1 MNEAVL
7 FLNALALRSHNSS
20 LPAYIQVGGS
30 IRSRKFQIYVQINDM
45 KEQGLIKTGSFTM
58 EEDQS
63 ILAQYH
69 RLLNETKV
77 DREKLEEEMYSKKK
91 SRSFMLQRQ
100 LVGFYLLQELRC
112 GNTRL
117 PVEVF
122 SRLGTLGSYGA
133 FTEEE
138 EVAILAWVEQHGP
151 KDWTVLAS
159 KLNRKYLLAGNSV
172 KEHYHILKN
181 RMQKKKTGKY
191 SDEELEA
198 IIQYVFQ
205 QNPKVLALTHM
216 FSHGVDFGP
225 IAETLNRS
233 KMGVYEVFSDDIH
246 PLLRRFEAGTLE
258 KDVRED
264 ILSYAKSRGWKSG
277 IEIDFEEMASQEQF
291 KGHTRPSLHRLF
303 DGMLNNTN
311 VKLVGKKSKKGI
323 TVSQV
328 EEWWNRSERRGKTP
342 KRKNREDVIVQTYLR
357 VKEDIKEI

>member
-30 IRSRKFQIYVQINDM
+30 IRSRKLQIYVQINDM

-58 EEDQS
+58 EEDQG

-69 RLLNETKV
+69 RLLKETKV

-264 ILSYAKSRGWKSG
+264 ILSYAKSRGWMSG

-342 KRKNREDVIVQTYLR
+342 KRKNREDAIVQTYLR

>member
-1 MNEAVL
+1 
-7 FLNALALRSHNSS
+7 
-20 LPAYIQVGGS
+20 
-30 IRSRKFQIYVQINDM
+30 M
-45 KEQGLIKTGSFTM
+45 KEQGLIRTGSFTKV
-58 EEDQS
+58 EDQS
-63 ILAQYH
+63 ILAQYQ
-69 RLLNETKV
+69 RLLSETKV
-77 DREKLEEEMYSKKK
+77 DRGKLEEEMYSKKK

-100 LVGFYLLQELRC
+100 LVGFYLLQELRH

-138 EVAILAWVEQHGP
+138 EVAIMAWVEQHGP
-151 KDWTVLAS
+151 KDWTGLAS

-172 KEHYHILKN
+172 KEHYQIMKN
-181 RMQKKKTGKY
+181 RAEKKRTGKY
-191 SDEELEA
+191 SDEELGA
-198 IIQYVFQ
+198 IIRYVFK

-233 KMGVYEVFSDDIH
+233 KVGVYEVFSDDIH

-258 KDVRED
+258 NDVRED
-264 ILSYAKSRGWKSG
+264 IISYAKSRDWKSG

-291 KGHTRPSLHRLF
+291 KGHTRSSLHRLF

-311 VKLVGKKSKKGI
+311 VKLGSNKSKKGI
-323 TVSQV
+323 MLSQV
-328 EEWWNRSERRGKTP
+328 EEWWNNSERRGKTP
-342 KRKNREDVIVQTYLR
+342 KRLNREEAIVQVYLR